1 MDCRAPAPVKE
12 HMTLIDT
19 ILLAALVGL
28 LIAAY
33 LDSRPH
39 LQFLLAADPEQP
51 SDHRSLKALGYFSAR
66 KRATGAVKR
75 SGTLRDLGDGRW
87 QLRGEL
93 PKSLNGRRRRY
104 TRNFHGTKRE
114 AERALAQLLKEIE
127 TQTILER
134 PVTVNDLLDRWLSEE
149 VEPTVRHAT
158 YLDYQRKANTYVRPL
173 IGDVKLTQLTSVKVE
188 QFRNALLKRRVHI
201 AGKARGGKKKVQE
214 PAKISHTTVKS
225 ALKVLS
231 MSLNYARRHKFI
243 ASNPLHDLKRMKW
256 QGSGKKKAL
265 TAEELSAFLQAAQ
278 GNYWFALFAMLSN
291 TGIRPSEA
299 LGLKWGDIDWENGWI
314 NIERKLT
321 LLPGG
326 VFTFDDP
333 KTEDSKRPV
342 PLSPKMAA
350 ILQAHLKRQ
359 EELRAYDQDL
369 DLVFGDLSGQPADS
383 RNILRRHTKP
393 IAKRAGIKRSVTLYS
408 LRYSFMTHSTNM
420 SRAPKLTSRVMGHKT
435 VTFSEDVYNDP
446 DDEALRESTRHMDEF
461 LPDTDV
467 DSAGEEA
474 A

>member
-1 MDCRAPAPVKE
+1 MDCRAPARAKE

-51 SDHRSLKALGYFSAR
+51 SDHRSLKALGYFLAR

-127 TQTILER
+127 TQTVLER

-173 IGDVKLTQLTSVKVE
+173 IGDVKLTQFTSVKVE
-188 QFRNALLKRRVHI
+188 QFRNALLKRRVHT
-201 AGKARGGKKKVQE
+201 AGKARGGKKK
-214 PAKISHTTVKS
+214 S
-225 ALKVLS
+225 
-231 MSLNYARRHKFI
+231 
-243 ASNPLHDLKRMKW
+243 
-256 QGSGKKKAL
+256 L

-299 LGLKWGDIDWENGWI
+299 LGLKWGDIDWVNGWI
-314 NIERKLT
+314 SIERKLT

-326 VFTFDDP
+326 AFTFDDP
-333 KTEDSKRPV
+333 KTEESKRTV
-342 PLSPKMAA
+342 PLSPKMAG

-359 EELRAYDQDL
+359 EELRAYDEEL

-383 RNILRRHTKP
+383 RNVLRRHVKP
-393 IAKRAGIKRSVTLYS
+393 VVKRAAIKRSVTLYS
-408 LRYSFMTHSTNM
+408 LRYSFMTHATNM
-420 SRAPKLTSRVMGHKT
+420 SRAPKLTSRVMGHMT
-435 VTFSEDVYNDP
+435 VTFSDDVYNDP

-467 DSAGEEA
+467 ESEGDEA
-474 A
+474 T